1 MGIRQPGCWT
11 VHGNHGRLSG
21 HRQVAPH
28 QLLGGFWQK
37 ETHGARDRSDKHT
50 KSINPTTELGALLWP
65 VLRTGLRY
73 RTHVVPNEARD
84 KQRVFP
90 GQETPRDKF
99 PLWGEHRAQPSSL
112 PSHQKL
118 PTGKMFSPRLEAAAF
133 RELALWSGVAAG
145 TRQPEAEPAQPSPCC
160 HPSIPVPSQAAPGV
174 GSHIPECKRPG
185 PGTASRIA
193 SPCSRSCRGER
204 SSRLRCGLA
213 WVAWGGGG
221 GTCETAQA
229 RGDSPS
235 ASIAPR
241 CVPATPLTSEI
252 SRQSKFWNEQKEQA
266 NKTHDYEA
274 IGFVFEAFIPV
285 EGKDGRKDLKVL
297 TVIEAI
303 AKELAKKDFPCCTLV
318 LCIQCD
324 GIPSSECTSIFCR
337 NEPFPGRLTPC
348 PCSWR
353 FVWDVPAASTC
364 LPRESDLHSRGRD
377 LLVTELCFAC
387 GRAPGRSAVPRTL
400 PPPDAN
406 AVPKRKALRMGEGLA
421 QVDLSGGPV
430 AGYPPVRKLSLE
442 LCPAFLKA
450 CHPGAHLRRTA
461 GTAMS

>member
-1 MGIRQPGCWT
+1 MENRECFLARKPPGTSSPSGVSTKHSPPPSLPTRNCPGGRCSP
-11 VHGNHGRLSG
+11 HGWKLLLSG
-21 HRQVAPH
+21 
-28 QLLGGFWQK
+28 
-37 ETHGARDRSDKHT
+37 
-50 KSINPTTELGALLWP
+50 NWP
-65 VLRTGLRY
+65 
-73 RTHVVPNEARD
+73 
-84 KQRVFP
+84 F
-90 GQETPRDKF
+90 
-99 PLWGEHRAQPSSL
+99 
-112 PSHQKL
+112 
-118 PTGKMFSPRLEAAAF
+118 
-133 RELALWSGVAAG
+133 WSGVAAG
-145 TRQPEAEPAQPSPCC
+145 TRQPKAEPAQPSPCC
-160 HPSIPVPSQAAPGV
+160 HPSIPVPSQAAPRV

-185 PGTASRIA
+185 PGTASHIA

-297 TVIEAI
+297 TVIEAM
-303 AKELAKKDFPCCTLV
+303 AKEPAKKDFPCCTLV
-318 LCIQCD
+318 LCVQSD
-324 GIPSSECTSIFCR
+324 GIPRSECTLIFCR

-364 LPRESDLHSRGRD
+364 LPRQTCTAGAETCWLQSSA
-377 LLVTELCFAC
+377 LLAGEHQGNPLCLE
-387 GRAPGRSAVPRTL
+387 RSL
-400 PPPDAN
+400 CHMQM
-406 AVPKRKALRMGEGLA
+406 LSQGEGPCGWEK
-421 QVDLSGGPV
+421 V
-430 AGYPPVRKLSLE
+430 
-442 LCPAFLKA
+442 
-450 CHPGAHLRRTA
+450 
-461 GTAMS
+461 